1 MVRSVLGAL
10 ALTLSCGFASAN
22 ALHLNPTQSA
32 ASPGMETFGRTTIPV
47 GYYEYCQRYAD
58 RCARPSDN
66 PSVSLTEQR
75 WTEIVE
81 VNAPVNKAVQPL
93 TDNEIFGVEERWE
106 YPSLVGDCEDYALQ
120 KRKLLNEMGYPLG
133 ALLMT
138 VGRDADGGGHAVL
151 TVVTD
156 RGDFVLDN
164 VEQRVLLWKDAEL
177 YYLKRQSQDDPNAWV
192 SLVAG

>member
-1 MVRSVLGAL
+1 
-10 ALTLSCGFASAN
+10 
-22 ALHLNPTQSA
+22 
-32 ASPGMETFGRTTIPV
+32 METFGRTTIPI
-47 GYYEYCQRYAD
+47 GYFEYCQRYAN
-58 RCARPSDN
+58 RCARPADG
-66 PSVSLTEQR
+66 PSVRLTEQR
-75 WTEIVE
+75 WTEIVQ
-81 VNAPVNKAVQPL
+81 VNSDVNQAVQPL

-120 KRKLLNEMGYPLG
+120 KRKVLNEMGYPLG

-177 YYLKRQSQDDPNAWV
+177 YYLKRQSQDDPNDWV

>member
-1 MVRSVLGAL
+1 MVRSALGAL
-10 ALTLSCGFASAN
+10 ALALSCTFANAN
-22 ALHLNPTQSA
+22 ALHLNPTQAA
-32 ASPGMETFGRTTIPV
+32 ASSSMETFGRTTIPV
-47 GYYEYCQRYAD
+47 GYFEYCQRYAD
-58 RCARPSDN
+58 RCARPSDG
-66 PSVSLTEQR
+66 PSIWLTKQR
-75 WTEIVE
+75 WTEIVQ
-81 VNAPVNKAVQPL
+81 VNADVNQAVQPL

-120 KRKLLNEMGYPLG
+120 KRKLLNEIGYPLG

-156 RGDFVLDN
+156 RGDYVLDN
-164 VEQRVLLWKDAEL
+164 MEQRVLLWKDAEL

-192 SLVAG
+192 SLVAR